1 MSDYTHLFE
10 GIATI
15 DKSAILDAGCSMRDT
30 RYWMLDRGCTIECG

>member
-15 DKSAILDAGCSMRDT
+15 DKSAILDAGCAILDAG
-30 RYWMLDRGCTIECG
+30 YWMLDKGCMIECG